1 MFYDQ
6 VGYVATKLFSFIEDF
21 NAKISKC
28 WSSNV
33 EGVFN
38 NAQLQ
43 CAFLKILQCKKAKRS
58 KQGLTS
64 CKVWWFY
71 CTQNHIP

>member
-6 VGYVATKLFSFIEDF
+6 VGYVAIEFFSFIEDF
-21 NAKISKC
+21 NVEISKC
-28 WSSNV
+28 WSNNV

-43 CAFLKILQCKKAKRS
+43 CAFLKNLHCKKLKGQKRPNI
-58 KQGLTS
+58 L
-64 CKVWWFY
+64 
-71 CTQNHIP
+71 